1 MASLGAIICP
11 EASAQDGPRASLTSR
26 SWAWAIE
33 LLPGAGARPPA
44 ARSGLESGAILT
56 I

>member
-1 MASLGAIICP
+1 MASPEAIICH
-11 EASAQDGPRASLTSR
+11 EASAQNGPRASLTSR

-33 LLPGAGARPPA
+33 LLPSAGGRPPA